1 MSNLK
6 KDILV
11 NVFKRF
17 VDILICVAIL
27 APLLPIL
34 FITYF
39 CVALSSKGPVIFVQD
54 RVGLNGKIFK
64 LYKFRSMVLH
74 DDTEYVQTKR
84 DDNRVTKVGHFIR
97 KTSIDELPQFI
108 NVIIG
113 DMSIIGPRPTTIY
126 LHKKYSSQLKGYSQ
140 RLSMKP
146 GITGL
151 AQVKGYRGGD
161 DILHI
166 EKRLEYDLE
175 YINNWNPLLDL
186 KIIFLTPFSLLFNK
200 DVY

>member
-6 KDILV
+6 KDILGSA
-11 NVFKRF
+11 FRRF
-17 VDILICVAIL
+17 LDILISVSIL

-34 FITYF
+34 LITYF

-64 LYKFRSMVLH
+64 LFKFRSMVLH
-74 DDTEYVQTKR
+74 DDKEYVQTKR

-113 DMSIIGPRPTTIY
+113 DMSIVGP
-126 LHKKYSSQLKGYSQ
+126 
-140 RLSMKP
+140 
-146 GITGL
+146 GL
-151 AQVKGYRGGD
+151 PQFIFIKNI
-161 DILHI
+161 IL
-166 EKRLEYDLE
+166 
-175 YINNWNPLLDL
+175 N
-186 KIIFLTPFSLLFNK
+186 
-200 DVY
+200 

>member
-6 KDILV
+6 KDILGSA
-11 NVFKRF
+11 FRRF
-17 VDILICVAIL
+17 LDILISVSIL

-34 FITYF
+34 LITYF

-64 LYKFRSMVLH
+64 LFKFRSMVLH
-74 DDTEYVQTKR
+74 DDKEYVQTKR

-113 DMSIIGPRPTTIY
+113 DMSIVGPRPAPIY
-126 LHKKYSSQLKGYSQ
+126 LHKKYNSQLNGYSQ

-161 DILHI
+161 DLSHI
-166 EKRLEYDLE
+166 EKRLQYDLE

-186 KIIFLTPFSLLFNK
+186 KIILLTPFSLLFNK

>member
-6 KDILV
+6 KDILG
-11 NVFKRF
+11 NVFRRF
-17 VDILICVAIL
+17 VDILICVSIL
-27 APLLPIL
+27 VPLLPIL
-34 FITYF
+34 FITYL

-74 DDTEYVQTKR
+74 DDKEYVQTKR
-84 DDNRVTKVGHFIR
+84 DDDRVTRIGHFIR

-113 DMSIIGPRPTTIY
+113 DMSIVGPRPAPIY
-126 LHKKYSSQLKGYSQ
+126 LHKKYNSQLNGYSQ

-161 DILHI
+161 DISHI
-166 EKRLEYDLE
+166 EKRLQYDLE
-175 YINNWNPLLDL
+175 YIRNWNPLLDL
-186 KIIFLTPFSLLFNK
+186 KIIFLTPFSIFFNK